1 MKEVK
6 KMSVLRPLSKDLLKK
21 MFLRTLYNEKEN
33 ATDVLLMPDF
43 VSIICGKMAEFFAI
57 PDLIEEEYELCLD
70 AVFELE
76 SYDYITNLDN
86 KSSEVLKDL
95 TPKGKKYVEEKLLNF
110 QLPSID
116 IYKHITRDDLREEVV
131 KDYLSGNY
139 EESIMKAFSLLEER
153 VKENTIVKP
162 EHLEMNEV
170 SNYYIA
176 RDGALKYTTFQ
187 NEEELAS
194 LRRIMQGTM
203 LWFKDPENNTSIS
216 LNNAEAA
223 AQIIVFANMHL
234 NLIDQ

>member
-1 MKEVK
+1 
-6 KMSVLRPLSKDLLKK
+6 MSVLRPLSKDLLKK
-21 MFLRTLYNEKEN
+21 MFLRTLYNEKVN
-33 ATDVLLMPDF
+33 STDVSSMPDF
-43 VSIICGKMAEFFAI
+43 VSIICGKMAEYFAI
-57 PDLIEEEYELCLD
+57 PDLIEEEYEICMD

-76 SYDYITNLDN
+76 SYNYITNLDDEN
-86 KSSEVLKDL
+86 SEVVKDL
-95 TPKGKKYVEEKLLNF
+95 SPKGIKLVEEKLMHF

-139 EESIMKAFSLLEER
+139 EESIMKAFNLIETR
-153 VKENTIVKP
+153 VMENTISKP
-162 EHLEMNEV
+162 ASMEMKDV
-170 SNYYIA
+170 SNYYVS
-176 RDGALKYTTFQ
+176 RDGVLKYTTYQ

-203 LWFKDPENNTSIS
+203 LWFRDPDGNSNVSM
-216 LNNAEAA
+216 NNAEAA